1 MKSFL
6 LAVLTAVVVAI
17 GAAYLLDSRFQQTV
31 DAAFTTSGVRL

>member
-6 LAVLTAVVVAI
+6 LAVLAAVVVAI
-17 GAAYLLDSRFQQTV
+17 GAAYLLESRFQQTV